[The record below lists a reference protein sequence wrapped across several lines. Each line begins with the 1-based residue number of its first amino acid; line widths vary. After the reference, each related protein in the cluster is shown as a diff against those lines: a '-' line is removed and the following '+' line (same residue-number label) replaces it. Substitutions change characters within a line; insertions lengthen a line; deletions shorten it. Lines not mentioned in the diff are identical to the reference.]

1 MPLSFVQFAPYSQLS
16 TFRFLSGRARRSEV
30 SVAVPALSYLVM
42 LVFSPRDV
50 IRLFAPASFLS
61 VSLPLLFLFWGVL
74 IPPHLDGFCT
84 PRLPLPS
91 CCMFACSIVVLRSFR
106 TIHPLR
112 PFLLNRGVLCC
123 LAGLTNVV
131 LRHRKSLMA
140 LLKSLFKY

>member
-42 LVFSPRDV
+42 QVFSPRDV
-50 IRLFAPASFLS
+50 IRPFAPASFLS

-84 PRLPLPS
+84 PRLPPCVVLYV
-91 CCMFACSIVVLRSFR
+91 CMFDRGFAVLSHDTPTPTLSFKQRSIMLFG
-106 TIHPLR
+106 
-112 PFLLNRGVLCC
+112 GVDQCG
-123 LAGLTNVV
+123 A
-131 LRHRKSLMA
+131 
-140 LLKSLFKY
+140 